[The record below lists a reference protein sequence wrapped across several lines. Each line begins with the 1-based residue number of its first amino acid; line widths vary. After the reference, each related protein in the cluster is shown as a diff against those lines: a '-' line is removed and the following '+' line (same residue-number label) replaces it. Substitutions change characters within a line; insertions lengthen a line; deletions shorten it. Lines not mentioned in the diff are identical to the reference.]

1 MHFHIYKLYNAH
13 KKYNL
18 LDERLLQTWKKT
30 QMYSVQMYW
39 LV

>member
-1 MHFHIYKLYNAH
+1 MNFIYTCCHNAH

-18 LDERLLQTWKKT
+18 LDEPLLQTWKKT